1 MVVRAVTMT
10 IEEEEMEEIQ
20 RMGNKT
26 GNVRVRIT

>member
-10 IEEEEMEEIQ
+10 IEEEEMREIQ

-26 GNVRVRIT
+26 ANVRIT